1 MWSKHTSSDFDYAC
15 ADTTY
20 MFLFISGCFN
30 QSLSRANT
38 GPLTGLK
45 KPSRLGDIIEA
56 NAFRNLLILI
66 DRGVGCLADT
76 RMLCVEY
83 SLLAAYYV
91 NSFLTSS
98 PLLIQ

>member
-1 MWSKHTSSDFDYAC
+1 MHVQIPRICFYLSVVVSIKAC
-15 ADTTY
+15 LGQTPG
-20 MFLFISGCFN
+20 L
-30 QSLSRANT
+30 
-38 GPLTGLK
+38 LTGLK

-56 NAFRNLLILI
+56 NAFRNLFILI